1 MDIVYLNGEAGRA
14 LVEDCRENMHKTG
27 SCKLVGFIREDALPP
42 LIEESNTLSPLTTEH
57 YMNRHIYVGPDDP
70 SSPEN
75 HPVRRFLP
83 YHRRHIQ
90 IYGQR
95 FEKTLQQCHAMR
107 SLKETFL

>member
-83 YHRRHIQ
+83 I
-90 IYGQR
+90 IAATFR
-95 FEKTLQQCHAMR
+95 FAV
-107 SLKETFL
+107 SGLKKHCNSVTPCAR